1 MTVDLDHAPA
11 AFNARLERLCSASQ
25 SHLCVG
31 LDPDVK
37 HLTPAYLE
45 WVSASLSW
53 PIKGG
58 MSTDLH
64 AVLRELVSIV
74 ICSTDKY
81 AAAFKPNAAFFEAM
95 PNQNEGTLKD
105 VSDLLT
111 KRDPLTI
118 RLCDAKRGDIGNT
131 SAKYAEAVFTNDSYD
146 CITVNPLMGWD
157 SVEPFVRDAQ
167 KGVFLL
173 CLTSNPGADDFLVP
187 NDLYLRIAEK
197 AMEWNTN
204 DNIGLVVGAT
214 RPDRAAAIRQVAP
227 DLPFLIPGIG
237 AQGGSLKETLDAIDA
252 KNNKRFIINAS
263 RSVMFPP
270 IHPERMYTEAVEAS
284 AKTLRDEINSFL

>member
-1 MTVDLDHAPA
+1 MTVDLGHTPA

-31 LDPDVK
+31 LDPDAK

-45 WVSASLSW
+45 WISSCLTL

-58 MSTDLH
+58 LTDSN
-64 AVLRELVSIV
+64 AVLRQLVSIV
-74 ICSTDKY
+74 ISATDKY

-95 PNQNEGTLKD
+95 PENHDGTLKD
-105 VSDLLT
+105 ISELLL

-157 SVEPFVRDAQ
+157 SVEPFVRDPQ

-187 NDLYLRIAEK
+187 NELYLRIAEK
-197 AMEWNTN
+197 AMEWNTH

-214 RPDRAAAIRQVAP
+214 RPDRAATIRKVAP

-252 KNNKRFIINAS
+252 KTNKRFLINAS
-263 RSVMFPP
+263 RSIMFPA
-270 IHPERMYTEAVEAS
+270 ISPERMYTEAVEA
-284 AKTLRDEINSFL
+284 AARTLRDEINSFL